1 MEVQTMGVL
10 EENKLSLSQ
19 MARELGCSDSKI
31 YKIYKRG
38 ATAID
43 GRTVYLETILTEAGR
58 KSSLEAYHRFHLEL
72 NTDRSGE
79 SSEEGRDN

>member
-1 MEVQTMGVL
+1 MSVL
-10 EENKLSLSQ
+10 DENKLSLSQ
-19 MARELGCSDSKI
+19 LAKELKCSDSKI

-43 GRTVYLETILTEAGR
+43 GRTVYLETILTETGL
-58 KSSLEAYHRFHLEL
+58 KSSLEAYHRFHVEL

-79 SSEEGRDN
+79 SDEKRRDH